1 MFIRI
6 RSRNTSARQLY
17 RRVTSRKRGVYRAG
31 SYTPTSQIFTER
43 ELSAGIIE
51 INKVEACQKSGDK
64 IVMKKC
70 FDEWDVQRAPWCQL
84 KHYDTIEE
92 MTEDLI
98 MEHGVGRPY
107 IVKHKNSSRGNGIFF
122 WEQDEDLFDFCNR
135 DDININNYIV
145 EHWYSYV
152 REYRL
157 HVDKFGCFLAHRKM
171 LRNDAQVRWHRHH
184 ENSVWIN
191 EDNEDFARPDN
202 WETIVEAAQKA
213 RRSVGLDI
221 CSVDV
226 KVAGRRDN
234 PDFIILETNSGSAL
248 GEDSA
253 EKYVEELQKIA
264 DDMNAGIYENFERT
278 QNVVEDE
285 IEADSLSL
293 SEEEIDAINI
303 VKQKDKSEIKA
314 VTQVAAPE
322 NKCYKK
328 FTTCSHAHKSGLD
341 YGKCDITNQICDF
354 IKIDLEYYK
363 DADDDDEDEDW
374 DDEDE
379 NWDDEVF

>member
-6 RSRNTSARQLY
+6 RSKNRSARQLY
-17 RRVTSRKRGVYRAG
+17 RRITSRKRGVYRAG

-51 INKVEACQKSGDK
+51 INKEESCRKSGDK

-70 FDEWDVQRAPWCQL
+70 FDEWDVRRAPWCQL
-84 KHYDTIEE
+84 QHYDTIDE
-92 MTEDLI
+92 MTEDI
-98 MEHGVGRPY
+98 IVEHGIGRPY

-122 WEQDEDLFDFCNR
+122 CEQDEDLFNFCNR

-191 EDNEDFARPDN
+191 EDNENFDRPDN

-253 EKYVEELQKIA
+253 EKYVVELQKIA

-278 QNVVEDE
+278 QDVTFETETESE
-285 IEADSLSL
+285 IEL
-293 SEEEIDAINI
+293 SEEETNAINL
-303 VKQKDKSEIKA
+303 VQNAQESELKTVTQTEKSEQSCCNQFAKCPFSAKIGLNFGHCSIKN
-314 VTQVAAPE
+314 T
-322 NKCYKK
+322 
-328 FTTCSHAHKSGLD
+328 
-341 YGKCDITNQICDF
+341 ICEF
-354 IKIDLEYYK
+354 IKFDSSFYRNDDE
-363 DADDDDEDEDW
+363 DDDEEEDW
-374 DDEDE
+374 DEE
-379 NWDDEVF
+379 NV

>member
-6 RSRNTSARQLY
+6 RSRNASARQLY
-17 RRVTSRKRGVYRAG
+17 RRITSRKRGVYRAG

-43 ELSAGIIE
+43 ELSAGVIE
-51 INKVEACQKSGDK
+51 INKVEACRKSGDK

-70 FDEWDVQRAPWCQL
+70 FDEWEVRSANWCQL
-84 KHYDTIEE
+84 KQYDTIEE
-92 MTEDLI
+92 ITEDLTVGYGI
-98 MEHGVGRPY
+98 GRPY
-107 IVKHKNSSRGNGIFF
+107 IVKHKNSSRGNDIFF
-122 WEQDEDLFDFCNR
+122 LERAEDLFDFCNR

-264 DDMNAGIYENFERT
+264 NDMNAGIYENFERI
-278 QNVVEDE
+278 QDVEFETETESE
-285 IEADSLSL
+285 IEL
-293 SEEEIDAINI
+293 SEEETNAINL
-303 VKQKDKSEIKA
+303 VQNAKESELKTVTQTEKSEQSCCKQFAKCPFSTKIGLNFGHCSIKN
-314 VTQVAAPE
+314 T
-322 NKCYKK
+322 
-328 FTTCSHAHKSGLD
+328 
-341 YGKCDITNQICDF
+341 ICEF
-354 IKIDLEYYK
+354 IKFDSSFYRNDDE
-363 DADDDDEDEDW
+363 DDDEEEGWDE
-374 DDEDE
+374 ED
-379 NWDDEVF
+379 V

>member
-6 RSRNTSARQLY
+6 RSRNRSARQLY
-17 RRVTSRKRGVYRAG
+17 RRITSRKRGVYRAG

-51 INKVEACQKSGDK
+51 INKEESCRKSGDK

-70 FDEWDVQRAPWCQL
+70 FDEWEVKSTLWCEL
-84 KHYDTIEE
+84 KSYESIDTMSDELNFECGI
-92 MTEDLI
+92 
-98 MEHGVGRPY
+98 GRPY
-107 IVKHKNSSRGNGIFF
+107 IVKHKYSSRGNNIYFF
-122 WEQDEDLFDFCNR
+122 ETPDELFEFCQNTPH
-135 DDININNYIV
+135 INSYIV
-145 EHWYSYV
+145 EHWFSFT

-191 EDNEDFARPDN
+191 EDNENFDRPDD
-202 WETIVEAAQKA
+202 WEAIVEAAQKA

-253 EKYVEELQKIA
+253 EKYVVELQKIA

-278 QNVVEDE
+278 QDVTFETETESE
-285 IEADSLSL
+285 IEL
-293 SEEEIDAINI
+293 SEEETNAINL
-303 VKQKDKSEIKA
+303 VQNAQESELKTVTQTEKSEPSCCKQFIQCPFSTKIGLSFGHCSIKN
-314 VTQVAAPE
+314 T
-322 NKCYKK
+322 
-328 FTTCSHAHKSGLD
+328 
-341 YGKCDITNQICDF
+341 ICEF
-354 IKIDLEYYK
+354 IKFDSSFYRNDDE
-363 DADDDDEDEDW
+363 DDDEDWNDEEF
-374 DDEDE
+374 DD
-379 NWDDEVF
+379 VPF